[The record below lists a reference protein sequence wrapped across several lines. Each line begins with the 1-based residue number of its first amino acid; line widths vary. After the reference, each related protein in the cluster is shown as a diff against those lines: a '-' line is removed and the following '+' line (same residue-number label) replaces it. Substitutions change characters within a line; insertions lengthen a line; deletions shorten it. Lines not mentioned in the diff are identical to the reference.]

1 MRAEQKEGASA
12 MLFEFKPLAGG
23 NRGIECKSPILV
35 SLDKTKHKQTSAVRL
50 RLSEDVVRGCRWKCG
65 DLINVKFDSQL
76 RAFTLRRVTAAAE
89 GYTLTYSGD
98 NPKKKRGHVATS
110 TLRFAI
116 PDAAVSAIFSG
127 EARRYEI
134 DTYEDDGEKLTILLP

>member
-1 MRAEQKEGASA
+1 

-23 NRGIECKSPILV
+23 NRGILCNAPILV

-50 RLSEDVVRGCRWKCG
+50 RLSEDVVRSCRWKCG
-65 DLINVKFDSQL
+65 DLINVRFDSSL
-76 RAFTLRRVTAAAE
+76 RAFTLRRVTAAAD

-98 NPKKKRGHVATS
+98 SPKKKRGHVATA

-116 PDAAVSAIFSG
+116 PDEAVSAIFAGDS
-127 EARRYEI
+127 RRYEI
-134 DTYEDDGEKLTILLP
+134 DTFEDDGDKLTILLP